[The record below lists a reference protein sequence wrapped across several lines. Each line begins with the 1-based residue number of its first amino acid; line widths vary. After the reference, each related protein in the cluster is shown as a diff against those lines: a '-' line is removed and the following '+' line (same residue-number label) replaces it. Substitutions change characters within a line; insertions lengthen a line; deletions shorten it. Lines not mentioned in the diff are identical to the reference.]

1 MSRATY
7 FLLFCVSFVGGIFL
21 GSYFSVS
28 PWILFLSAGFSIPLV
43 FLFKNNDRTKLA
55 FLLIIF
61 LALGFARIESAKLSD
76 SDIANIEKLNDQ
88 TLTIQGTISQ
98 VPEIKNGKQ
107 KLLLDNLKNAKDG
120 KNISGK
126 VIVYA
131 DLYPEYD
138 FNEKIIASGKIK
150 TPEDFDGFGYKNYLY
165 VKRIYYIIYYPKIKY
180 NNQAQTGKENSFY
193 NQSLSSI
200 WRFRKHANELIK
212 KMFSQPSAG
221 IINAM
226 SFGAK
231 SDMSEETLNAFNRT
245 GTRHIIAVSGLH
257 MTIVV
262 VVLMYLFLAMGMSR
276 KAAFYFALS
285 GIALFVAMVGFPS
298 SAVRSAIMGG
308 MVLLAV
314 KVGRLASSGNA
325 IVFSA
330 SAMLLY
336 DPNLLRYDVGFQ
348 LSFLAVLGIIY
359 IFPRLNALFEK
370 YPDFLNIKS
379 ISLIT
384 VSAQIATLPIVINSF
399 GNFSLSST
407 LANILILPFVPFVML
422 GGFFVAMLG
431 FVNLY
436 IAQILAWPIWLVMFY
451 QIEVIKFFASFD
463 FGYFSFEKT
472 GGLFVAAYYGAL
484 VLGARYKMKEKDSF

>member
-1 MSRATY
+1 M
-7 FLLFCVSFVGGIFL
+7 

-28 PWILFLSAGFSIPLV
+28 SWMLFLLAGFSIPLV
-43 FLFKNNDRTKLA
+43 FLFKNNDRIRLA

-61 LALGFARIESAKLSD
+61 LALGFIRVESVKLKE
-76 SDIANIEKLNDQ
+76 SDIANIEKLNSQ
-88 TLTIQGTISQ
+88 TLTLQGTISQ

-107 KLLLDNLKNAKDG
+107 KLLLDNLKDSKNGKD
-120 KNISGK
+120 ISGK
-126 VIVYA
+126 VIAYS

-138 FNEKIIASGKIK
+138 FNDKIIVSGKIK
-150 TPEDFDGFGYKNYLY
+150 IPEDFDGFEYKNYLY
-165 VKRIYYIIYYPKIKY
+165 AKGIYYVMYYPKIERGGQIQ
-180 NNQAQTGKENSFY
+180 NNKENSFY

-200 WRFRKHANELIK
+200 WRFRKHSNDLIK
-212 KMFSQPSAG
+212 EIFPQPHAG
-221 IINAM
+221 IISAM
-226 SFGAK
+226 SFGEK
-231 SDMSEETLNAFNRT
+231 SDMSDEILNAFNRT

-262 VVLMYLFLAMGMSR
+262 VVLMYLFLAMGISR
-276 KAAFYFALS
+276 KSAFYFALS
-285 GIALFVAMVGFPS
+285 GIAIFVAMTGFPS

-314 KVGRLASSGNA
+314 KVGRLASFGNA

-330 SAMLLY
+330 SAMLLC

-359 IFPRLNALFEK
+359 IFPKLNALFEK

-384 VSAQIATLPIVINSF
+384 VSAQVATLPIVINSF

-407 LANILILPFVPFVML
+407 LANVLILPFVPFVML

-436 IAQILAWPIWLVMFY
+436 IAQILSWPIWLVMFY
-451 QIEVIKFFASFD
+451 QIEVIKFFANFPLGN
-463 FGYFSFEKT
+463 FNFEGINYMFILGYYAILS
-472 GGLFVAAYYGAL
+472 A
-484 VLGARYKMKEKDSF
+484 VLTYKKKKA